1 VASLNIFHSFFD
13 KTIGFLEKICYNNI
27 YLYRWGSPRW
37 KSVVFGGSRMEA
49 IVAFWNGFLAFC
61 KESVLKPFLQIT
73 FIDVLDILLLAAVLY
88 YVYNF
93 SKTRRAGRV
102 LLGLIVVIAIS
113 LAAVAL
119 ELPALTFII
128 KLFAS
133 SAFFCFVLIFQ
144 PEIRDALERVGNSKP
159 VNPTGDTLPKRRL
172 AAARNVAEETVDA
185 VFQMSNDYTG
195 ALIVFEGLTPVG
207 DFAESG
213 KPVDAMV
220 TSALLQNIFYD
231 KAPLHD
237 GALIIRDM
245 RIWRASCVL
254 PTTHSAMNF
263 GNMGTR
269 HRAAVGLTEVSDALV
284 IVVSEETG
292 VVSVAQDGKLIR
304 NIDRSTLM
312 DILMTY
318 MAGSL
323 YLCLK
328 RQDAKATK
336 AAKEWADKTEAMIAE
351 QKRQI
356 EESKKAAASAKAF
369 SEAHAVEPDTD
380 PQSESLRET
389 EERFS
394 KDED

>member
-1 VASLNIFHSFFD
+1 
-13 KTIGFLEKICYNNI
+13 
-27 YLYRWGSPRW
+27 
-37 KSVVFGGSRMEA
+37 MEA
-49 IVAFWNGFLAFC
+49 VVAFWNQFLVFFREHVVRAFQEI
-61 KESVLKPFLQIT
+61 K
-73 FIDVLDILLLAAVLY
+73 FIDVLDILILASVLY
-88 YVYNF
+88 YVYSF

-102 LLGLIVVIAIS
+102 LLGLIVVIALS

-119 ELPALTFII
+119 ELPALTYII

-144 PEIRDALERVGNSKP
+144 PEIRDALERIGNSKP

-213 KPVDAMV
+213 KPLDAMV
-220 TSALLQNIFYD
+220 TSSLLQNIFYD

-237 GALIIRDM
+237 GALIIRNM
-245 RIWRASCVL
+245 RVWRASCVL
-254 PTTHSAMNF
+254 PTTHSAINF
-263 GNMGTR
+263 ENMGTR
-269 HRAAVGLTEVSDALV
+269 HRAAVGLSEVSDALV
-284 IVVSEETG
+284 IVVSEESG
-292 VVSVAQDGKLIR
+292 IVSVAQDGKLIR
-304 NIDRSTLM
+304 NVDRSTLM

-323 YLCLK
+323 YLRLK
-328 RQDAKATK
+328 RQDAKATE
-336 AAKEWADKTEAMIAE
+336 AAKKLASKTEAMIAE

-356 EESKKAAASAKAF
+356 EESKKASASAKAF
-369 SEAHAVEPDTD
+369 SEAHAVEPDAD
-380 PQSESLRET
+380 PQGENEQRESESEV
-389 EERFS
+389 
-394 KDED
+394 

>member
-1 VASLNIFHSFFD
+1 
-13 KTIGFLEKICYNNI
+13 
-27 YLYRWGSPRW
+27 
-37 KSVVFGGSRMEA
+37 MEA
-49 IVAFWNGFLAFC
+49 IVAFCNGFLALF
-61 KESVLKPFLQIT
+61 KDSVLKPFQQIK
-73 FIDVLDILLLAAVLY
+73 FIDILDILILATVLY

-102 LLGLIVVIAIS
+102 LLGLVVVIAIS

-119 ELPALTFII
+119 ELPALTYII

-144 PEIRDALERVGNSKP
+144 PEIRDALERVGNSRP

-172 AAARNVAEETVDA
+172 SAARSVAEETVDA
-185 VFQMSNDYTG
+185 VFQMASDYTG

-213 KPVDAMV
+213 KPLDAMV
-220 TSALLQNIFYD
+220 TSPLLQNIFYD

-237 GALIIRDM
+237 GALIIRNM

-263 GNMGTR
+263 ENMGTR

-284 IVVSEETG
+284 VVVSEESG
-292 VVSVAQDGKLIR
+292 IVSVAQDGKLVR
-304 NIDRSTLM
+304 NVDRSTLM

-323 YLCLK
+323 YLRLK
-328 RQDAKATK
+328 RQDAKATQ
-336 AAKEWADKTEAMIAE
+336 AANELASKTEAMIAE
-351 QKRQI
+351 QKKQI

-369 SEAHAVEPDTD
+369 SEAHAVEPDADLQGATE
-380 PQSESLRET
+380 QKESTL
-389 EERFS
+389 
-394 KDED
+394 ED

>member
-1 VASLNIFHSFFD
+1 
-13 KTIGFLEKICYNNI
+13 
-27 YLYRWGSPRW
+27 
-37 KSVVFGGSRMEA
+37 MEA
-49 IVAFWNGFLAFC
+49 ITAFWNRFLVLF
-61 KESVLKPFLQIT
+61 KESVLKPFQQIDL
-73 FIDVLDILLLAAVLY
+73 IDVLDILILATVLY
-88 YVYNF
+88 YVYSF

-102 LLGLIVVIAIS
+102 LLGLIVVVAAS
-113 LAAVAL
+113 LAVVAL
-119 ELPALTFII
+119 ELPALTYII
-128 KLFAS
+128 KFFAS
-133 SAFFCFVLIFQ
+133 SAFFCIVLIFQ

-172 AAARNVAEETVDA
+172 AAARKVAEETVDA
-185 VFQMSNDYTG
+185 VFHMSSDYTG

-220 TSALLQNIFYD
+220 TSPLLQNIFYD

-254 PTTHSAMNF
+254 PTTHSAINF
-263 GNMGTR
+263 ENMGTR
-269 HRAAVGLTEVSDALV
+269 HRAAVGLSEVSDALV
-284 IVVSEETG
+284 VVVSEETG
-292 VVSVAQDGKLIR
+292 IVSVAQDGKLIR
-304 NIDRSTLM
+304 NVDRSTLM

-323 YLCLK
+323 YLRLK

-336 AAKEWADKTEAMIAE
+336 VAKELASKTEAMIAE

-380 PQSESLRET
+380 PQGESAREPAPEESRT
-389 EERFS
+389 E
-394 KDED
+394 D

>member
-1 VASLNIFHSFFD
+1 
-13 KTIGFLEKICYNNI
+13 
-27 YLYRWGSPRW
+27 
-37 KSVVFGGSRMEA
+37 MEA
-49 IVAFWNGFLAFC
+49 IVAFCNGFLALF
-61 KESVLKPFLQIT
+61 KDSVLKPFQQIK
-73 FIDVLDILLLAAVLY
+73 FIDVLDILILATVLY
-88 YVYNF
+88 YVYTF

-102 LLGLIVVIAIS
+102 LLGLVVVIGIS

-119 ELPALTFII
+119 ELPALTYII

-144 PEIRDALERVGNSKP
+144 PEIRDALERIGNSRP

-172 AAARNVAEETVDA
+172 AAARSVAEETVDA
-185 VFQMSNDYTG
+185 VFQMASDYTG

-213 KPVDAMV
+213 KPLDAMV
-220 TSALLQNIFYD
+220 TSSLLQNIFYD

-237 GALIIRDM
+237 GALVIRNM

-254 PTTHSAMNF
+254 PTTHSTMNF
-263 GNMGTR
+263 ENMGTR

-284 IVVSEETG
+284 IVVSEESG
-292 VVSVAQDGKLIR
+292 IVSVAQDGKIIR

-323 YLCLK
+323 YLRLK

-336 AAKEWADKTEAMIAE
+336 AANELLIKTEAMIAE
-351 QKRQI
+351 QKKQI

-369 SEAHAVEPDTD
+369 SEAHAVEPDVD
-380 PQSESLRET
+380 PQGAAEPITSES
-389 EERFS
+389 
-394 KDED
+394 ED